1 MTTLTLETHREEQ
14 TVALGHRLGQLSQ
27 AGDLFLLSGELGA
40 GKTCLVRGI
49 AAGLGVS
56 GHAFS
61 PSFVLVRQYPGR
73 LPLYHMDFYRLEQ
86 PAEIADLGLD
96 DYLFGDGVCAIEWA
110 ERACDLLPDEHL
122 WLGLHYVP
130 SDEEARTIQ
139 ITAAGERYEQLIEKL
154 SETARAVRI
163 WN

>member
-27 AGDLFLLSGELGA
+27 AGDLYLLSGELGA

-61 PSFVLVRQYPGR
+61 PSFVLMRQYPGR
-73 LPLYHMDFYRLEQ
+73 LPLYHMDFYRLERL
-86 PAEIADLGLD
+86 AEIADLGLD
-96 DYLFGDGVCAIEWA
+96 DYLYGDGVCAIEWA
-110 ERACDLLPDEHL
+110 ERASGLLPEEHL
-122 WLGLHYVP
+122 WFSLHYVP
-130 SDEEARTIQ
+130 SDEQARTIQ
-139 ITAAGERYEQLIEKL
+139 ITAAGKRNEQLLEHI
-154 SETARAVRI
+154 SESARALRL

>member
-1 MTTLTLETHREEQ
+1 MTTLTLQTHREEQ

-27 AGDLFLLSGELGA
+27 PGDLFLLSGELGA

-56 GHAFS
+56 GHTFS

-73 LPLYHMDFYRLEQ
+73 LPLCHMDFYRLER
-86 PAEIADLGLD
+86 PAEIADLGLE
-96 DYLFGDGVCAIEWA
+96 DYLYGDGVCAIEWA
-110 ERACDLLPDEHL
+110 ERACGLLPDEHL
-122 WLGLHYVP
+122 WFALHYVP
-130 SDEEARTIQ
+130 SDEQTRTVRIA
-139 ITAAGERYEQLIEKL
+139 AAGEHYEQLLEKV
-154 SETARAVRI
+154 SESAGALRL

>member
-1 MTTLTLETHREEQ
+1 M
-14 TVALGHRLGQLSQ
+14 ALGQRLGQLSQ

-40 GKTCLVRGI
+40 GKTCLIQGL

-73 LPLYHMDFYRLEQ
+73 LPLFHMDFYRLDR
-86 PAEIADLGLD
+86 PAEIADLGLE
-96 DYLFGDGVCAIEWA
+96 DYLYGDGVCAIEWA
-110 ERACDLLPDEHL
+110 ERAGGLLHGEHL
-122 WLGLHYVP
+122 WFTLNYVP
-130 SDEEARTIQ
+130 SDEQARTIQ
-139 ITAAGERYEQLIEKL
+139 VTAAGERYEQLLERV
-154 SETARAVRI
+154 SESAEAVRP